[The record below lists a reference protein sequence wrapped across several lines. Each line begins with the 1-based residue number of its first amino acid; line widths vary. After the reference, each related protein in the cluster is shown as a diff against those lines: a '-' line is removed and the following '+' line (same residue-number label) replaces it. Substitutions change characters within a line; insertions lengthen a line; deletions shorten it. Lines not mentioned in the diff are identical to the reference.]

1 MILLDGIIGEPYAQ
15 DRVNAIEKEG
25 IERYKYNVPPGF
37 KDKDDKD
44 KQSYRTYGDIRY
56 QQLYGDLIV
65 WNQVIDKAKESST
78 PIILVTEDRKEDWW
92 EKDGQKIK
100 RPHPQLV
107 QEFLNRTHQKFY
119 MYRTDNFVSNGI
131 KYFGTDVTEEQF
143 QELTDEI
150 KNIRR
155 VEEID
160 NDFKEVIG
168 ALNEIHEIELNNEN
182 RFSPFYKDQVL
193 YVPVRVIT
201 KLLGIDHN
209 NIYFNGEKMV
219 LTLISDHKVV
229 EIDILNNLVIINGQQ
244 LLDVTEPIAYIKNG
258 VTFLRYPLLKSIF
271 TRPTFVKKQDEM

>member
-1 MILLDGIIGEPYAQ
+1 MLDGIIGEPYAQ